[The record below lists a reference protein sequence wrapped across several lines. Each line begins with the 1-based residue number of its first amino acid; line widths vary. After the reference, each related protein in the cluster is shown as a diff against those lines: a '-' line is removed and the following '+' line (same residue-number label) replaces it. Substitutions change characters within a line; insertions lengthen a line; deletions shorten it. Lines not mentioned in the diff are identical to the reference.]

1 MHVVLPE
8 GLHVGDTH
16 RVRGAWSACAEIMHT
31 WGVKQCT
38 ELCWADMMQG
48 GAWLQSDNFRL
59 GWTGQF
65 DGSTGMLVTK
75 QKTADFSDDDIGA

>member
-16 RVRGAWSACAEIMHT
+16 RVRGAWSACVEIMHT

-48 GAWLQSDNFRL
+48 GAWLQSDKF
-59 GWTGQF
+59 GWVGLDSLTDQRKSVGIE
-65 DGSTGMLVTK
+65 DGG
-75 QKTADFSDDDIGA
+75 DFSDDDIGA